1 MEHLRGFNE
10 SNDDKFLQSLLL
22 MKEKIKSIE
31 LDIDK
36 YDKETIKGRL
46 KAISNQAERL
56 IEKYEKKA

>member
-46 KAISNQAERL
+46 KAIYNQAERL